1 MDTEKLFIRSEN
13 KALTD
18 SSGLK
23 LAAVSPLDQHF
34 RHLIGHSVHIF
45 HWAMFM
51 HILGHI
57 KYLMSSKTKTEA
69 VGEYL
74 LKKYSK

>member
-1 MDTEKLFIRSEN
+1 MDTEKLFIRAEN

-18 SSGLK
+18 NSGLK

-34 RHLIGHSVHIF
+34 RHLMRHSVHIF
-45 HWAMFM
+45 HWAMFL
-51 HILGHI
+51 HILSHI
-57 KYLMSSKTKTEA
+57 KFLLSNKEKTVA

-74 LKKYSK
+74 LKKYGK